1 MGNSIKQLSNIETA
15 AFCEQMGMILNAGI
29 SPLEGISVMKED
41 AATNEAKAILSTIEK
56 TYTEGA
62 TFHQSLVSANVFP
75 AYALNLIRIGE
86 DSGNLEEVMNS
97 LSYHYER
104 EESIKSGIKN
114 AVTYPFIIIGM
125 MAVVILVLIINV
137 MPVFNDVF
145 AQLGS
150 SLDGV
155 SAGLLK
161 AGTYISNYSFV
172 FIGILVVALLFYLF
186 LAKTAPGHKI
196 FNYLFARFFI
206 TKSLSEQISTA
217 RFASGMALTVS
228 AGLDLEEGLDLASQL
243 SDNPYLSKKIDEC
256 RALCKEGMPLTDSFI
271 KCNLFGSM
279 YSHMVTIGEKTGC
292 TDKVLQKIADSIDKD
307 TETRI
312 SNLISILE
320 PTLVIV
326 LSVIICLILLSVML
340 PLMGILSGML

>member
-155 SAGLLK
+155 SAGC
-161 AGTYISNYSFV
+161 AAHG
-172 FIGILVVALLFYLF
+172 VALALHLIDLTAFRTAVQKVAEILRHLSLAIKAYLLLFIPDVIVVG
-186 LAKTAPGHKI
+186 KQTVH
-196 FNYLFARFFI
+196 
-206 TKSLSEQISTA
+206 SL
-217 RFASGMALTVS
+217 
-228 AGLDLEEGLDLASQL
+228 LDLLG
-243 SDNPYLSKKIDEC
+243 
-256 RALCKEGMPLTDSFI
+256 T
-271 KCNLFGSM
+271 
-279 YSHMVTIGEKTGC
+279 
-292 TDKVLQKIADSIDKD
+292 
-307 TETRI
+307 
-312 SNLISILE
+312 
-320 PTLVIV
+320 
-326 LSVIICLILLSVML
+326 
-340 PLMGILSGML
+340 

>member
-1 MGNSIKQLSNIETA
+1 MSTTIKKLTNTEVAS
-15 AFCEQMGMILNAGI
+15 FCEQMAMILNAGI

-41 AATNEAKAILSTIEK
+41 SATKEAKDILTVIEN
-56 TYTEGA
+56 TYIGGT
-62 TFHQSLVSANVFP
+62 TFHQALVSCNVFP
-75 AYALNLIRIGE
+75 DYALNMIRIGE
-86 DSGNLEEVMNS
+86 ESGNLEEVMHS
-97 LSYHYER
+97 LAFHYER

-137 MPVFNDVF
+137 MPVFQDVF

-161 AGTYISNYSFV
+161 AGTYISKYSFI
-172 FIGILVVALLFYLF
+172 FIGILVVALILYLF
-186 LAKTAPGHKI
+186 LTKTKTGSKV
-196 FNYLFARFFI
+196 FRYLFARFFI

-228 AGLDLEEGLDLASQL
+228 AGLDLEEGLDMASEL
-243 SDNPYLSKKIDEC
+243 SDNPFLSKKIDKC
-256 RALCKEGMPLTDSFI
+256 RALCKEGTALTDAFI
-271 KCNLFGSM
+271 KCNLFGNM

-292 TDKVLQKIADSIDKD
+292 TDKVLQKIADTIDKD

-312 SNLISILE
+312 SNLISVLE
-320 PTLVIV
+320 PTLVII

-340 PLMGILSGML
+340 PLMGILSGMM